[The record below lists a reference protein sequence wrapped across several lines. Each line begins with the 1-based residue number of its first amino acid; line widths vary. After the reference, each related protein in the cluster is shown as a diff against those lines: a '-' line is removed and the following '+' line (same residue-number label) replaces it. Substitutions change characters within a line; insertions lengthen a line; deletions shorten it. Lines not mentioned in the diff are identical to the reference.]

1 MQDTSPYHQLKGA
14 SHIQYDKAS
23 NGKSERWTMKKL
35 LGLCFIAVFM
45 ISIVACGGGDNPPP
59 RVIFVAEI
67 LSDQPADGDIAYDPF
82 RKAFTI
88 TNGPGT
94 LFFGIDDLDRNLPE
108 YRAFLDFPLD
118 GSTGQ
123 DVVPADAV
131 IVSATLEV
139 FVKEAS
145 FATVIPTLLDLVPY
159 PVSGLRPQDFDSP
172 PLVFQRLNFFRS
184 DQGKPVAIDVT
195 PLMRE
200 AQRLGL
206 SDFQVRLLLDLAVSN
221 VGFVG
226 VDDRPNISITA
237 PLLTVEYE

>member
-1 MQDTSPYHQLKGA
+1 
-14 SHIQYDKAS
+14 
-23 NGKSERWTMKKL
+23 MKNL
-35 LGLCFIAVFM
+35 LRLCLIAVFM
-45 ISIVACGGGDNPPP
+45 ISIAACGGGDNPPP
-59 RVIFVAEI
+59 RAIFVAEI

-82 RKAFTI
+82 QRSFTI

-94 LFFGIDDLDRNLPE
+94 LYFGIDDSDRNFPE

-118 GSTGQ
+118 GSTGE

-139 FVKEAS
+139 FVNEAR
-145 FATVIPTLLDLVPY
+145 FATVIPTLLDLVLY
-159 PVSGLRPQDFDSP
+159 PVSGLRPQDFNSS

-184 DQGKPVAIDVT
+184 DQGMPVAIDVT

-206 SDFQVRLLLDLAVSN
+206 SDFQVRLRLDRDFSN
-221 VGFVG
+221 IGFVG
-226 VDDRPNISITA
+226 IEDLPNISITA
-237 PLLTVEYE
+237 PLLTVEYYE